1 MTAPLATH
9 LAMPIAERRQCTA
22 ILASPTPPQSLAP
35 RSWNDH
41 DLVLVDLTLWQ
52 GGQGMRIMTVAFA
65 LGTALCNLGTFS
77 VAADAREP
85 RVRLIVR
92 VPVERPYW
100 DSYIVPRYRY
110 RPEDDRVDPCGG
122 PVVPVIRFG
131 PQEETVPLWLAN
143 DLGLGHVHGRDW
155 PCKGQNR

>member
-1 MTAPLATH
+1 
-9 LAMPIAERRQCTA
+9 
-22 ILASPTPPQSLAP
+22 
-35 RSWNDH
+35 
-41 DLVLVDLTLWQ
+41 
-52 GGQGMRIMTVAFA
+52 MRIMTAAFA
-65 LGTALCNLGTFS
+65 LGTALVLCNLGTFS
-77 VAADAREP
+77 VAAHAQDAKVVRQPRE
-85 RVRLIVR
+85 RLFVG

-122 PVVPVIRFG
+122 HVVPVIRFG

-143 DLGLGHVHGRDW
+143 ALGLGRVHGRDW